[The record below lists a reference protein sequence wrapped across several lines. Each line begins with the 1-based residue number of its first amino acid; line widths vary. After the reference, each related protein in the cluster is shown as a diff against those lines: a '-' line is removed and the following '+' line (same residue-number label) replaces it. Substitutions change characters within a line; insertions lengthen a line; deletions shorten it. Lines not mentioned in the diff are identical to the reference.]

1 LKTVNKQKVVVSVM
15 INKPNIK
22 PLENREVKRGKKKIK
37 EKNTIC
43 SLICIQTLYMPYSK
57 FHNT

>member
-1 LKTVNKQKVVVSVM
+1 M